1 MDGVVATKA
10 IRTGAAGDQNKDIP
24 IIAMTAHA
32 MTGDKDTFLE
42 AGMNDYRLH
51 YLAC

>member
-24 IIAMTAHA
+24 IITMTAYA
-32 MTGDKDTFLE
+32 MTGIRIRSLRQE
-42 AGMNDYRLH
+42 
-51 YLAC
+51 